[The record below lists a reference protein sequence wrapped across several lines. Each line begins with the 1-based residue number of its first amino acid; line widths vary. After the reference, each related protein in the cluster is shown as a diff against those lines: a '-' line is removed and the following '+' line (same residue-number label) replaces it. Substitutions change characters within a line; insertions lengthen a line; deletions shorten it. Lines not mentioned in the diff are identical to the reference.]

1 MPTANKVTTISTT
14 NLYGNAGFLPLRGSL
29 KGRKKSGSHLFLLVN
44 RTVSIHFRIFPC
56 LYGRVVLYSFIS
68 KGSDKIFSL
77 PLHIRN
83 IDSVFKSSYFGKPAE
98 RRRRKARWV

>member
-14 NLYGNAGFLPLRGSL
+14 NLYGNAGILPLRGSL

-56 LYGRVVLYSFIS
+56 LYGRVALYSFIMS
-68 KGSDKIFSL
+68 
-77 PLHIRN
+77 PAN
-83 IDSVFKSSYFGKPAE
+83 KSQ
-98 RRRRKARWV
+98 